1 MRFLG
6 LYMGIVGLDQLIKYW
21 VRQSLPLNESFPVIE
36 PFLYWTYVRNEG
48 AAFGFFQ
55 GMNWILVLCAVIVV
69 GGALAYTLA
78 HRPQTNVVMALALIA
93 GGATGNLIDRLIFG
107 GVTDYIDVRIWP
119 VFNLADMSIV
129 AGSLLI
135 IICVGFG
142 SQEEEGR
149 AWKH

>member
-1 MRFLG
+1 MRFSGVYL
-6 LYMGIVGLDQLIKYW
+6 GIVVLDQLIKYW
-21 VRQSLPLNESFPVIE
+21 VRHSLALNDSLPVVEPV
-36 PFLYWTYVRNEG
+36 LYWTYVKNEG

-69 GGALAYTLA
+69 CGALAYILA
-78 HRPQTNVVMALALIA
+78 HRPQANIVAALALIA

-107 GVTDYIDVRIWP
+107 GVIDYIDVRVWP
-119 VFNLADMSIV
+119 VFNLADMAIV

-142 SQEEEGR
+142 SQEEER
-149 AWKH
+149 RSWKH